1 MKPIPINEAAAEKM
15 LLDEYTRVMGKKP
28 DMPVEMVCKM
38 SAPRLLLGEEW
49 RWVKLE
55 NKNWRA
61 QLQFGPENVKVM
73 AHPLAGANV
82 DRGDEVEIRWKH
94 GKLRG

>member
-38 SAPRLLLGEEW
+38 SAPRLVLGEEW

-61 QLQFGPENVKVM
+61 QLQFGPEN
-73 AHPLAGANV
+73 A
-82 DRGDEVEIRWKH
+82 DGDGRREPAPPRQ
-94 GKLRG
+94 

>member
-1 MKPIPINEAAAEKM
+1 MKPIPMDEAAAEKM
-15 LLDEYTRVMGKKP
+15 LLDEYTRVMGRIP

-55 NKNWRA
+55 NMNWRA
-61 QLQFGPENVKVM
+61 QLQFGPENATAQTPPESGTKD
-73 AHPLAGANV
+73 H
-82 DRGDEVEIRWKH
+82 E
-94 GKLRG
+94 